1 MVHIKQ
7 VELSRFKSFGGS
19 NIVPFLTGFT
29 VISGPNGSGKSN
41 ILDALL
47 FCLGLASSKG
57 MRAERLPDLINNSQ
71 KSNGKSIET
80 VVSVVFDLGDL
91 SSLNNP
97 LLADHDNS
105 NSEEESETKFN
116 LDSQTELKITR
127 RLRVTKG
134 GSYASTFYINDV
146 PCTATE
152 LHEQLSRLRIYPEG
166 YNVVLQGDVTR
177 IITMNGKE
185 RREIIDELAGVAEF
199 DRKIEQTKTTLE
211 AVRER
216 EEKCHII
223 QEELIQNSARLK
235 QDSEK
240 AAKYQKIKAQIQE
253 KKQWEI
259 VINWRC
265 LLQEKEDYQK
275 QLNEIDI
282 QQTKTQANL
291 LKIQEKIDITQ
302 GELVALNQQVKALG
316 EDEQISI
323 ASQLAT
329 EKLKQENLVKRKQEL
344 VNLQKEVTIKQEEYQ
359 RNIKQNQQEISALN
373 KEIESLENNLI
384 PQLENSKNE
393 SKQTLEETKKKAQA
407 IASQS
412 QAWVNQQ
419 TELNQQINALQE
431 VLNPQLTKQAL
442 LTERC
447 SQLQATIQQ
456 ENQQLAHLED
466 NIIAKNEEINSLT
479 QQIAL
484 SETNIQNIAEKL
496 AKIEAEIFL
505 NQETLTRLEN
515 EQRDKQRQL
524 DKLEATR
531 QAQQEAQGT
540 YASKII
546 LNSDLPGVCGL
557 VAQLGEVESQYQLAL
572 EIAAGSRLGFIV
584 VEDDSIAS
592 MAIKLLKQQRAGR
605 ATFLPLN
612 KINAPRIHV
621 PNNLLKTKGFVD
633 LALNLVDFEPIYQP
647 IFAYVFG
654 NTMVFEDLET
664 ARNLIGQHRIVT
676 LDGELLEISGAM
688 TGGSVSQK
696 SSLHFGKVSASEN
709 EEFREWRDRIS
720 EIENIKPQ
728 LTITISQKRE
738 KIKSLSEELN
748 QARQNR
754 QKQQLMLE
762 QNQGEISR
770 LEREK
775 EKIMESNA
783 NNYQQLVTGTQ
794 ELNTL
799 QEKLPQWQRELEEK
813 QAQLK
818 ELESSFDNEEWQ
830 QLQQLINEQESVLEE
845 RQLLLSEN
853 KEKLRTLVNKKS
865 QLEKE
870 LKINEDKINDLLHNQ
885 QKQKEEIVNLNQE
898 SEIISQ
904 NIFQF
909 EQQVQVLAQKL
920 EQAKAKRDKQ
930 EQELKK
936 IENEQK
942 NLQWKLE
949 KFVLQ
954 HQEYQTKISE
964 LNSLIQEI
972 ETNLPNPLPEIPF
985 LVNTDLKEG
994 MGEKIT
1000 FANLKEQLEQI
1011 KLEISKLEKK
1021 LEALEPVNM
1030 LALEQFEKNQ
1040 ERLEELSEKL
1050 TTLEGE
1056 RTELLL
1062 RIENFT
1068 TLRLRAFKEAFDAVN
1083 ENFKNIFA
1091 TLSDGDGYLK
1101 LEDESNPFNGGL
1113 TLVAH
1118 PKGKAVQRLSS
1129 MSGGEKSLTALS
1141 FIFALQRYRPSP
1153 FYAFDEVDMFLDG
1166 ANVEKL
1172 SKMIQQQAKDAQ
1184 FIVVSLRRPMIEAA
1198 QRTIG
1203 VTQARGAYTQVLG
1216 INLN

>member
-1 MVHIKQ
+1 MVYVKQ
-7 VELSRFKSFGGS
+7 VELSKFKSFGGS
-19 NIVPFLTGFT
+19 NIVPFLPGFT

-71 KSNGKSIET
+71 KSNGKSLET
-80 VVSVVFDLGDL
+80 VVSVVFDLADL

-97 LLADHDNS
+97 LLADNNDN
-105 NSEEESETKFN
+105 NSQEESETKFS

-134 GSYASTFYINDV
+134 GSYASSFYVNDV
-146 PCTATE
+146 ACTATE

-199 DRKIEQTKTTLE
+199 DRKIEQTKTTLD
-211 AVRER
+211 AVKER

-282 QQTKTQANL
+282 QQTKTQVSL
-291 LKIQEKIDITQ
+291 VKLQEKIDLTQ
-302 GELVALNQQVKALG
+302 GELVTLNQQVKALG
-316 EDEQISI
+316 EDEQIAI

-329 EKLKQENLVKRKQEL
+329 EKVKQENLVKRQKEL
-344 VNLQKEVTIKQEEYQ
+344 VNLQKEATIKQEEYQ
-359 RNIKQNQQEISALN
+359 RNIKQNQQEIFTLN
-373 KEIESLENNLI
+373 KEIESLENNII

-393 SKQTLEETKKKAQA
+393 SKQTLDETKKKAQA

-419 TELNQQINALQE
+419 TELSQQINALQG

-442 LTERC
+442 STQRC
-447 SQLQATIQQ
+447 SQLQASIQQ
-456 ENQQLAHLED
+456 ENQQLTQIEET
-466 NIIAKNEEINSLT
+466 ITAKNEKINSLT
-479 QQIAL
+479 EQIAL
-484 SETNIQNIAEKL
+484 SETNIQNITEKL

-540 YASKII
+540 YATKII

-612 KINAPRIHV
+612 KINAPRIYL
-621 PNNLLKTKGFVD
+621 PNHLLKTRGFVD

-654 NTMVFEDLET
+654 NTMIFEDLET

-696 SSLHFGKVSASEN
+696 SSLHFGKVSVSES
-709 EEFREWRDRIS
+709 EEFREWRDRIR

-728 LTITISQKRE
+728 TTIRISQKRE

-783 NNYQQLVTGTQ
+783 SNYQQLVTDTQ
-794 ELNTL
+794 ELNSL

-845 RQLLLSEN
+845 RQLVLSEN
-853 KEKLRTLVNKKS
+853 KEKLRNLVNKQN

-870 LKINEDKINDLLHNQ
+870 LKASEDKINDLLHN
-885 QKQKEEIVNLNQE
+885 KQRQEEEIINLNQE
-898 SEIISQ
+898 LETVRE
-904 NIFQF
+904 NIAQF
-909 EQQVQVLAQKL
+909 EQQVQALVEKL
-920 EQAKAKRDKQ
+920 QQVKSKRDKQ

-985 LVNTDLKEG
+985 LFNTDLKEG
-994 MGEKIT
+994 NGEKIT

-1050 TTLEGE
+1050 TTLAGE

-1101 LEDESNPFNGGL
+1101 LEDENNPFNGGL

-1184 FIVVSLRRPMIEAA
+1184 FIVVSLRRPMIEAS

>member
-71 KSNGKSIET
+71 KTNSKSIET
-80 VVSVVFDLGDL
+80 VVSVVFDLEDL

-97 LLADHDNS
+97 LLADNDNS
-105 NSEEESETKFN
+105 KSEEESETKFN

-134 GSYASTFYINDV
+134 GSYASTFYINDM

-275 QLNEIDI
+275 QLNDIDI
-282 QQTKTQANL
+282 QQTKTQASL
-291 LKIQEKIDITQ
+291 VKIQEKIDLTQ
-302 GELVALNQQVKALG
+302 GELVTLNQQVKALG

-344 VNLQKEVTIKQEEYQ
+344 VNLEKEATIKQEEYQ
-359 RNIKQNQQEISALN
+359 RNIKQNQQEISTLSN
-373 KEIESLENNLI
+373 EIESLENNLI

-393 SKQTLEETKKKAQA
+393 SKQILDETKKKAQA

-419 TELNQQINALQE
+419 TELNQQINALQG

-466 NIIAKNEEINSLT
+466 TIIAKNEEINSLT
-479 QQIAL
+479 QQIAV
-484 SETNIQNIAEKL
+484 SETSIQNIAEKL

-612 KINAPRIHV
+612 KINAPRIHL
-621 PNNLLKTKGFVD
+621 PNNLLKTRGFVD

-654 NTMVFEDLET
+654 NTMVFENLDT

-696 SSLHFGKVSASEN
+696 SSLHFGKVSASES

-775 EKIMESNA
+775 ENIIESNA

-794 ELNTL
+794 ELNSL

-845 RQLLLSEN
+845 KQLVLSEN
-853 KEKLRTLVNKKS
+853 KEKLRNLVNKQS

-870 LKINEDKINDLLHNQ
+870 LKASEDKMNDLLHNQ
-885 QKQKEEIVNLNQE
+885 QRQEEEAVNLHQELEIV
-898 SEIISQ
+898 SQ
-904 NIFQF
+904 NIAKF
-909 EQQVQVLAQKL
+909 EQQVQGLLEKL
-920 EQAKAKRDKQ
+920 QQAKAKRDKQ

-954 HQEYQTKISE
+954 HQEYQTKISQ
-964 LNSLIQEI
+964 LNSLIQEV

-985 LVNTDLKEG
+985 LVNTGLKEG
-994 MGEKIT
+994 MGQKIT

-1101 LEDESNPFNGGL
+1101 LEDENNPFNGGL

-1172 SKMIQQQAKDAQ
+1172 SKMIQRQAKDAQ
-1184 FIVVSLRRPMIEAA
+1184 FIVVSLRRPMIEAS